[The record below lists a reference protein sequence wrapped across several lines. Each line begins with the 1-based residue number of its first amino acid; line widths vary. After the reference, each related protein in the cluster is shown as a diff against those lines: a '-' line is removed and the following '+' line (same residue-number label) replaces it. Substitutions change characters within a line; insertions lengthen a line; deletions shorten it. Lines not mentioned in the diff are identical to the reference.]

1 MINFIKKIIVF
12 SLSGLFLYWLI
23 NGLKEN
29 NMYNILFVLMSVV
42 STTMLNAFL
51 EGLFGVID
59 KPIMTKRDYINLL
72 QLIVVILAII
82 LAIGFFFSPIYF
94 ALKHSPAY
102 FLLFL
107 LSWVPMSATAVGGAA
122 LCDLLEEL
130 K

>member
-1 MINFIKKIIVF
+1 MK
-12 SLSGLFLYWLI
+12 
-23 NGLKEN
+23 
-29 NMYNILFVLMSVV
+29 
-42 STTMLNAFL
+42 
-51 EGLFGVID
+51 
-59 KPIMTKRDYINLL
+59 KRDYINLL

-107 LSWVPMSATAVGGAA
+107 LSWVPMSATAVGGVA